1 MTDIHESPELFDCD
15 GCRLIGILHH
25 AAMQSDVGAVLLVGG
40 PQYRVGAHRMYTDIA
55 RRLAGCGIPT
65 LRFDFRGMGDSE
77 GEFPGFQN
85 LDADISAAVSTL
97 IERSPGVRRVALLG
111 LCDGATAAA
120 LYEED
125 RNLVACKIL
134 LNPWVH
140 TEAGEAKAYL
150 SYYYPRR
157 VLQKEFW
164 ISLARGEVRVF
175 TRLREFIDQCIRSFS
190 RRGKGESPSDVDYRS
205 RMLTSLEAFSGEVL
219 LALSEH
225 DMTAVEFREYTSSSQ
240 AWTRLLQRADVRVVD
255 IDGADHTLS
264 DRAHLEEFVTQ
275 ACKTILQRR

>member
-1 MTDIHESPELFDCD
+1 MTDFHESAELFDCD
-15 GCRLIGILHH
+15 GCQLLGILHH
-25 AAMQSDVGAVLLVGG
+25 STSPSEIGAVLLVGG

-55 RRLAGCGIPT
+55 RRLAGCGVPT

-85 LDADISAAVSTL
+85 LDADISAAVSAL

-120 LYEED
+120 MYECD
-125 RNLVACKIL
+125 KDLVACKIL

-157 VLQKEFW
+157 ILQRAFW
-164 ISLARGEVRVF
+164 RSLVRGEIRIF
-175 TRLREFIDQCIRSFS
+175 TRLREFVDQFIRSFS
-190 RRGKGESPSDVDYRS
+190 GRGADGADADVDFRV
-205 RMLTSLEAFSGEVL
+205 RMLSSLQAFRGNVL

-240 AWTRLLQRADVRVVD
+240 AWTRLLQRADVRS
-255 IDGADHTLS
+255 IELEGADHTLS
-264 DRAHLEEFVTQ
+264 EHAHLEEFVTQ
-275 ACKTILQRR
+275 VSRTILDGR